1 MVKRNLLTAT
11 KHKPE
16 DYHPEDI
23 KDIQFRY

>member
-16 DYHPEDI
+16 DYYPEDI